1 MPTKKITDKVT
12 EKKQPVVKTQA
23 FFSAVGRRKEAIAQ
37 VRLTTG
43 GDGKITINGRT
54 PDEYF
59 RGQIYR
65 DSIFAP
71 LRATNTMDRYA
82 ISVKVKGSG
91 LQGQLGAVINGIA
104 KALLLVEPEKFR
116 PVLREKGYLTRDS
129 RTRERRKVG
138 QMGRA
143 RKKKQS
149 PKR

>member
-1 MPTKKITDKVT
+1 MPKKIMDKGT
-12 EKKQPVVKTQA
+12 VKTEPAVRPQA

-37 VRLTTG
+37 VRLTTA

-65 DSIFAP
+65 DSIFDP
-71 LRATNTMDRYA
+71 FRATNTLDRFA
-82 ISVKVKGSG
+82 VSVKVKGSG
-91 LQGQLGAVINGIA
+91 LQGQLGAVINGIS
-104 KALLLVEPEKFR
+104 KALLLVDPEKYR
-116 PVLREKGYLTRDS
+116 PILRKKGFLTRDS